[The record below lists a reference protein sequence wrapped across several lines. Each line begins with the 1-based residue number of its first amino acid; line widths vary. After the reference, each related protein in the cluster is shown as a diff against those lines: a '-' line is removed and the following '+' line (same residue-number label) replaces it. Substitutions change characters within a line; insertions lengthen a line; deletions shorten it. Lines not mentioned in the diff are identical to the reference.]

1 MEQRGLDRPVSV
13 LCGQPIGVR
22 QARRERVGMAQEV
35 AAASFAALDEQR
47 RGQAMVRFAALRPHL
62 EEGVPLTRAAG
73 EAGVPVRTA
82 ERWLARYRQGG
93 LASLVRSTRRDAGA
107 HRSPSALV
115 ALVEGMALKR
125 PRSSAAAIHRRIG
138 AAAKAQGWRVPSYG
152 TVHAIIAA
160 LDPGVVTLAQ
170 NGPAAFRD
178 RFELVHRHRAA
189 APNALWQ
196 ADHTLLDLLIL
207 DEGGK
212 PARPWLT
219 TVVDDHSR
227 AIAGYSVFLGAS
239 CVPNTCLALRH
250 AIWRKADPAWPV
262 CGIPDVLYV
271 DHGSDFTSQH
281 LDQVAASLRFRIVYP
296 AIGRPQ
302 GRGKIERLFG
312 TFNTE
317 PLPELPGH
325 LAGSKPAIVPR
336 LSLAELDRAIGAFI
350 AGTHHARPHSETGE
364 TPLDAWRGRG
374 FLPRSPESLEDLDLL
389 LVMLAKPRCV
399 RRDGIHFQ
407 GLRYIDPV
415 LAAYVGE
422 TVTIRYDPLDLS
434 EVRVFHGHHFLCRAV
449 SEEHAGEAFT
459 LKDIEAARRA
469 HRRAL
474 RATIN
479 ERVAR
484 VAEFLPAQA
493 PPSSPSRPQ
502 NSHRQRSAGP
512 SCASIGRRT
521 RDVRSNRRAG
531 GRLHRHQGAPP
542 LRRVRRRRAQAPLH
556 RPVLWRGRRW
566 QDLLGPPLRP
576 VGRGRTHAHHLGT
589 ARAVR

>member
-1 MEQRGLDRPVSV
+1 MV
-13 LCGQPIGVR
+13 
-22 QARRERVGMAQEV
+22 QEV

-47 RGQAMVRFAALRPHL
+47 RKQAMVRFAALQPYL
-62 EEGVPLTRAAG
+62 EEGVPFPRAAG

-93 LASLVRSTRRDAGA
+93 LAGLVRSSRCDTGT
-107 HRSPSALV
+107 HRSPAALV

-152 TVHAIIAA
+152 TVHAIVAA
-160 LDPGVVTLAQ
+160 LDPGTVTLAQ

-178 RFELVHRHRAA
+178 RFELVHRHRAE

-196 ADHTLLDLLIL
+196 ADHTLLDLLVL

-227 AIAGYSVFLGAS
+227 AIAGYTVFLGAP
-239 CVPNTCLALRH
+239 CVLNTCLALRH

-281 LDQVAASLRFRIVYP
+281 LDQVAASLRFRIVYS

-317 PLPELPGH
+317 LLPELPGH
-325 LAGSKPAIVPR
+325 LAGSSPATAPR

-350 AGTHHARPHSETGE
+350 ADTYHARPHSETGE
-364 TPLDAWRGRG
+364 RPFDAWRGRG
-374 FLPRSPESLEDLDLL
+374 FLPRSPESLQDLDLL

-422 TVTIRYDPLDLS
+422 TVTIRYDPRDLS
-434 EVRVFHGHHFLCRAV
+434 EVRVFHGHQFLCRAV
-449 SEEHAGEAFT
+449 SKEHAGEAFT

-484 VAEFLPAQA
+484 VADFLPVQTEPPRPA
-493 PPSSPSRPQ
+493 PVAKQTPSAAIRPKL
-502 NSHRQRSAGP
+502 
-512 SCASIGRRT
+512 
-521 RDVRSNRRAG
+521 
-531 GRLHRHQGAPP
+531 RLYREDDP
-542 LRRVRRRRAQAPLH
+542 
-556 RPVLWRGRRW
+556 
-566 QDLLGPPLRP
+566 
-576 VGRGRTHAHHLGT
+576 
-589 ARAVR
+589 